1 MTDTPASATVWIE
14 IPVTDLDRAMA
25 FYAAVTGYALTR
37 DTSGPAPVANFAF
50 GSGVGGH
57 LVVGTPATDGQ
68 GPVVHLAVAGSAEAA
83 VERCLAAGGKIV
95 SPVIAIPPGRFAYA
109 RDPDGNAIGLFAP
122 AA

>member
-14 IPVTDLDRAMA
+14 IPVTNLDSAMA
-25 FYAAVTGYALTR
+25 FYASITGYPLTL
-37 DTSGPAPVANFAF
+37 DASGPAPVANFAY

-57 LVVGTPATDGQ
+57 LCVGTPARNGQ
-68 GPVVHLAVAGSAEAA
+68 GPLVHLAVTGTAEAA
-83 VERCLAAGGKIV
+83 AERCLAAGGKVV
-95 SPVIAIPPGRFAYA
+95 SPVIAIPPGRFTYA